1 MHFYEMSSR
10 LIGDTVSKVTDNVT
24 TVVLAASVITLI
36 LGYVSKVLL
45 RQSSDKDLVS

>member
-1 MHFYEMSSR
+1 MSSR